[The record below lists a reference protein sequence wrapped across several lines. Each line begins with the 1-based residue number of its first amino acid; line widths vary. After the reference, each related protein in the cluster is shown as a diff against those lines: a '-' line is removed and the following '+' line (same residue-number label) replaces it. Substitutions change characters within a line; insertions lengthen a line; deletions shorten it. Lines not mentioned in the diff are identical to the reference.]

1 MSAAAVP
8 SRDEL
13 VVQRQ
18 GRAGRITLNRPRAL
32 NMLSEAMLAGI
43 ALALEDWRCDP
54 TTELVVL
61 DAVGGRAFC
70 AGGDIAAVH
79 GRVAQGDVEGAR
91 GHCLAEYRLD
101 LTLARYPKPVVALID
116 GVAMGGGL
124 GLALHASHPVASE
137 RASFAM
143 PECGIGW
150 IPDSGASHLLSGLPA
165 PLAAFIALTG
175 EKLGADAA
183 AALGLVRYRVASQQM
198 PELVQALGEK
208 GIAALPEPV
217 PAGSGVPRLPG
228 VPPELERAF
237 AAPDV
242 PQILARLEAGGE
254 PCARAARA
262 LGKASPLALAL
273 TLEVLACARRQQ
285 SLEAA
290 LGLEYAV
297 VSRLL
302 THPDFTEGIRAAM
315 IDRDRRPAW
324 SHTHARRFQA
334 VDLAP
339 FLPPPGTVLPPLGTS
354 GNLSRKGT

>member
-1 MSAAAVP
+1 M
-8 SRDEL
+8 R
-13 VVQRQ
+13 RK

-43 ALALEDWRCDP
+43 ASALEDWRNDP
-54 TTELVVL
+54 AVELVVI

-79 GRVAQGDVEGAR
+79 GRIVRGDVDGAR

-101 LTLARYPKPVVALID
+101 LALAQYPKPVVALID
-116 GVAMGGGL
+116 GTAMGGGL
-124 GLALHASHPVASE
+124 GLALHANYSIASE

-175 EKLGADAA
+175 EKLGADTA
-183 AALGLVRYRVASQQM
+183 AALGLLRRRIASDQM
-198 PELVQALGEK
+198 SELAEALCAQ
-208 GIAALPEPV
+208 GIAALPAPV
-217 PAGSGVPRLPG
+217 PDSTAAPALPG
-228 VPPELERAF
+228 FSPELEHAF

-254 PCARAARA
+254 ACARAARA
-262 LGKASPLALAL
+262 LLKASPLALAL
-273 TLEVLACARRQQ
+273 TLGALARARRQG

-290 LGLEYAV
+290 LGFEYAV
-297 VSRLL
+297 VSRLM
-302 THPDFTEGIRAAM
+302 THPDFAEGIRAAM
-315 IDRDRRPAW
+315 IDRDRRPVW
-324 SHTHARRFQA
+324 TQPHTHRFTDA
-334 VDLAP
+334 DLAP
-339 FLPPPGTVLPPLGTS
+339 FLPAAGAPLPLALDGP
-354 GNLSRKGT
+354 

>member
-1 MSAAAVP
+1 MSAAAP
-8 SRDEL
+8 DGEL
-13 VVQRQ
+13 IVRRE

-43 ALALEDWRCDP
+43 AVALQDWRADP
-54 TTELVVL
+54 AVDLVVI

-79 GRVAQGDVEGAR
+79 GRMVQGDVDGAR
-91 GHCLAEYRLD
+91 GHCLAEYHLD
-101 LTLARYPKPVVALID
+101 LALARYPKPVVALID

-143 PECGIGW
+143 PECDIGW

-175 EKLGADAA
+175 ERIGADAA
-183 AALGLVRYRVASQQM
+183 AALGLVRYRVAAQQM
-198 PELVQALGEK
+198 PELARALSEQ
-208 GIAALPEPV
+208 GIAALPAPV
-217 PAGSGVPRLPG
+217 PAASYPPRLPEFSE
-228 VPPELERAF
+228 ELEHAF
-237 AAPDV
+237 AGPDV

-254 PCARAARA
+254 PCARAARS
-262 LGKASPLALAL
+262 LVKASPLALAL
-273 TLEVLACARRQQ
+273 TLEVLARARRQG

-297 VSRLL
+297 VSQLL
-302 THPDFTEGIRAAM
+302 THRDFAEGIRAAM

-324 SHTHARRFQA
+324 TLAHTHRFTEA
-334 VDLAP
+334 ELAP
-339 FLPPPGTVLPPLGTS
+339 FLPASGTLLPALAGP
-354 GNLSRKGT
+354 

>member
-1 MSAAAVP
+1 M
-8 SRDEL
+8 R
-13 VVQRQ
+13 RQ

-32 NMLSEAMLAGI
+32 NMLSEAMLSGI
-43 ALALEDWRCDP
+43 ASALHDWRADP
-54 TTELVVL
+54 AIELVVM

-79 GRVAQGDVEGAR
+79 GRMVQGDIDGAR

-101 LTLARYPKPVVALID
+101 LALARYPKPVVALID

-150 IPDSGASHLLSGLPA
+150 IPDSGASHLLSDLPA

-175 EKLGADAA
+175 EKLGAEAA
-183 AALGLVRYRVASQQM
+183 VSLGLLRRRIASADL
-198 PELVQALGEK
+198 PELTEALCAQ
-208 GIAALPEPV
+208 GIAALPASLPESTAA
-217 PAGSGVPRLPG
+217 PALPG
-228 VPPELERAF
+228 FAPELEHAF

-242 PQILARLEAGGE
+242 PEILARLDSGGE
-254 PCARAARA
+254 ACARAARS
-262 LGKASPLALAL
+262 LLKASPLALAL
-273 TLEVLACARRQQ
+273 TLGALAHARRQG

-290 LGLEYAV
+290 LGFEYAV
-297 VSRLL
+297 VSQLL
-302 THPDFTEGIRAAM
+302 IHPDFTEGIRAAM

-324 SHTHARRFQA
+324 TLAHTHRFTPA
-334 VDLAP
+334 DLAP
-339 FLPPPGTVLPPLGTS
+339 FLPAPGTLLPALAGPR
-354 GNLSRKGT
+354 NVSRKGT

>member
-1 MSAAAVP
+1 
-8 SRDEL
+8 
-13 VVQRQ
+13 
-18 GRAGRITLNRPRAL
+18 
-32 NMLSEAMLAGI
+32 MLAGI

-79 GRVAQGDVEGAR
+79 GRMVQGDIDGAR

-101 LTLARYPKPVVALID
+101 LALARYPKPVVALID

-150 IPDSGASHLLSGLPA
+150 IPDSGASHLLSDLPA

-175 EKLGADAA
+175 EKLGADVA
-183 AALGLVRYRVASQQM
+183 AALGLVSYRVASQQM
-198 PELVQALGEK
+198 PELVQALSEQ

-217 PAGSGVPRLPG
+217 PAASDAPRLPEFS
-228 VPPELERAF
+228 VELEHAF
-237 AAPDV
+237 AGPDV
-242 PQILARLEAGGE
+242 PEILARLDSGGE
-254 PCARAARA
+254 PCARAARS
-262 LGKASPLALAL
+262 LLKASPLALAL
-273 TLEVLACARRQQ
+273 TLKVLTRARRQQ
-285 SLEAA
+285 SLEVA

-297 VSRLL
+297 VSQLL
-302 THPDFTEGIRAAM
+302 IHPDFTEGIRAAM
-315 IDRDRRPAW
+315 IERDRRPAW
-324 SHTHARRFQA
+324 SHTHAHRFQA

>member
-1 MSAAAVP
+1 
-8 SRDEL
+8 
-13 VVQRQ
+13 
-18 GRAGRITLNRPRAL
+18 
-32 NMLSEAMLAGI
+32 MLAGI

-54 TTELVVL
+54 ITELVVL

-91 GHCLAEYRLD
+91 GHCLAEYHLD

-150 IPDSGASHLLSGLPA
+150 IPDSGASHLLSGLSP

-175 EKLGADAA
+175 EKLGAEAA
-183 AALGLVRYRVASQQM
+183 VSLGLLRRRIASADL
-198 PELVQALGEK
+198 PELTEALCAQ
-208 GIAALPEPV
+208 GIAALPASLPES
-217 PAGSGVPRLPG
+217 PAAPALPG
-228 VPPELERAF
+228 FAPELEHAF

-242 PQILARLEAGGE
+242 PEILARLDSGGE
-254 PCARAARA
+254 PYARAARS
-262 LGKASPLALAL
+262 LLKASPLALAL
-273 TLEVLACARRQQ
+273 TLEVLARARRQQ
-285 SLEAA
+285 SLEVA

-297 VSRLL
+297 VSQLL
-302 THPDFTEGIRAAM
+302 IHPDFAEGIRAAM

-324 SHTHARRFQA
+324 SHTHAHRFQA